1 MLSVAEQR
9 VVTVSLSL
17 KKLND
22 LNSNWP
28 RAIVVLSFE
37 KEKINLKQQSLES
50 VDPAK
55 TKQNK
60 SWVQLARPKVYFFC
74 WTSILFLYL
83 AFCSGVWCALTSCH
97 YSSILHCKSWLT
109 LQSYR
114 NSSKSQ
120 ISWHIGTRSF
130 KRAAF
135 LRYSR
140 WQNTKPVPSEIMSP

>member
-9 VVTVSLSL
+9 VVMVSLSL

-37 KEKINLKQQSLES
+37 KEKLNLKQQSLES

-60 SWVQLARPKVYFFC
+60 TKVESN
-74 WTSILFLYL
+74 WADMI
-83 AFCSGVWCALTSCH
+83 
-97 YSSILHCKSWLT
+97 
-109 LQSYR
+109 
-114 NSSKSQ
+114 
-120 ISWHIGTRSF
+120 
-130 KRAAF
+130 
-135 LRYSR
+135 
-140 WQNTKPVPSEIMSP
+140 

>member
-37 KEKINLKQQSLES
+37 KEKVNLKQQSLES

-60 SWVQLARPKVYFFC
+60 
-74 WTSILFLYL
+74 
-83 AFCSGVWCALTSCH
+83 
-97 YSSILHCKSWLT
+97 
-109 LQSYR
+109 
-114 NSSKSQ
+114 
-120 ISWHIGTRSF
+120 
-130 KRAAF
+130 
-135 LRYSR
+135 
-140 WQNTKPVPSEIMSP
+140 TKKLSTAGST